1 MKNVNK
7 RVEDILSKMSLK
19 DKIGQLNQDIL
30 KVSELDKAK
39 KAIKEKRV
47 GSLILSS
54 SAFAGNEFQEG
65 AKAELIN
72 EIQKYAM
79 DEIGIP
85 ILFGRDVIHGHKTV
99 YPIPLAMAASFNS
112 ELIKKSYEEIAL
124 EASNEGVNWTFTP
137 MLDVSRDPRW
147 GRIIESPGEDPYV
160 GEKMAE
166 AVVKGLQGDDLTKQE
181 KIVAC
186 AKHFIGY
193 GQSEGGRD
201 YHRTEISDYT
211 LRNYYLK
218 AFKSATDAGV
228 KTVMSSFNE
237 ISGQPVSSSK
247 YLMQDVLKDEL
258 GFDGFIVSDWG
269 AIVQLI
275 NQGVAEDEKE
285 AAYLAINA
293 GLDMDMVDYCYRYLE
308 ELIEEGKVN
317 IETINESVRRILT
330 VKVEAGL
337 FENPYIVQKNID
349 FKKHAQTSCEL
360 ASESMVLLKNDGVL
374 PLKKDIKIALCGPM
388 TNEKRPILGS
398 WTLDFELEKTVT
410 ILEGI
415 KNIAPNATVETRVN
429 TDEMLS
435 VMRKSDVVVLALGE
449 SDQVTGEAH
458 SVANLEISDAQK
470 ELVKKARL
478 SGKKVVGVMCFGR
491 NIALESIEPY
501 FDAILYA
508 WHSGSQTGNAAA
520 KILFGDVIP
529 SGKTAVTFP
538 RVTGQVPLY
547 YNVSSSGRNVNG
559 YYGIE
564 NIHNYEDS
572 LGSPMYPFGFG
583 LSYTTFEYSDL
594 KCDTEKLT
602 FDDIENGK
610 TFTVSVDVKN
620 TGNYDGKE
628 TVQCYV
634 NDVKATMTRPI
645 KELKGFEKVF
655 IKQNEKVPVSFE
667 LGKKELGFY
676 NATGHFVV
684 EKGKF
689 KVYIGKDSLCKNYI
703 EIEVV

>member
-1 MKNVNK
+1 MKNTNK
-7 RVEDILSKMSLK
+7 RVEEILSKMSLK
-19 DKIGQLNQDIL
+19 DKIGQLNQDII

-65 AKAELIN
+65 AKADLIN
-72 EIQKYAM
+72 EVQKYAM
-79 DEIGIP
+79 DELGIP

-112 ELIKKSYEEIAL
+112 DLIKKSYEEIAL

-160 GEKMAE
+160 GAKMAE

-218 AFKSATDAGV
+218 AFKAASEAGV

-247 YLMQDVLKDEL
+247 YLMQDVLKDEI

-285 AAYLAINA
+285 AAYLSINA
-293 GLDMDMVDYCYRYLE
+293 GLDMDMVDYCYGYLE
-308 ELIEEGKVN
+308 ELIEEGKVD

-337 FENPYIVQKNID
+337 FDNPYITPVKID
-349 FKKHAQTSCEL
+349 YEKHAETSCKL
-360 ASESMVLLKNDGVL
+360 ASESMVLLKNEGIL
-374 PLKKDIKIALCGPM
+374 PLSKDSKIALIGPM
-388 TNEKRPILGS
+388 TTEKRALLGS
-398 WTLDFELEKTVT
+398 WTLDFDLEKTVT
-410 ILEGI
+410 IFDGI
-415 KNIAPNATVETRVN
+415 KNIAPNATIETRSN
-429 TDEMLS
+429 YDEMGAAI
-435 VMRKSDVVVLALGE
+435 RKSDVVILALGE
-449 SDQVTGEAH
+449 SDQVTGEAR
-458 SVANLEISDAQK
+458 SLASIEISDMQK
-470 ELVKKARL
+470 DIIKRAKLY
-478 SGKKVVGVMCFGR
+478 GKKVIGVMCFGR
-491 NIALESIEPY
+491 CVALESVEPY

-508 WHSGSQTGNAAA
+508 WHLGSQTGNAAA
-520 KILFGDVIP
+520 KIIFGDEVP

-538 RVTGQVPLY
+538 RVTGQIPLY

-564 NIHNYEDS
+564 NLSNYEDVK
-572 LGSPMYPFGFG
+572 GSPMYPFGYG
-583 LSYTTFEYSDL
+583 LSYTTYNYSNL
-594 KCDTEKLT
+594 KVDNTKINLC
-602 FDDIENGK
+602 DIEKGK
-610 TFTVSVDVKN
+610 CVKVSVDVKN
-620 TGNYDGKE
+620 TGNYDAKE
-628 TVQCYV
+628 IVQCYV
-634 NDVKATMTRPI
+634 MM
-645 KELKGFEKVF
+645 
-655 IKQNEKVPVSFE
+655 
-667 LGKKELGFY
+667 
-676 NATGHFVV
+676 
-684 EKGKF
+684 
-689 KVYIGKDSLCKNYI
+689 
-703 EIEVV
+703 